1 MDTMGEGKLG
11 EFPARTILE
20 VLFTKDPSALLSVT
34 TRAAR
39 YDVVVGRSGIRYA
52 SRGQLGGETALFL
65 LLMETEGTFALGPVT
80 SDDVSNCV
88 FESLS
93 DVDARF
99 AEWKKRLTGTDFRF
113 LDPGRLYWWR
123 SKLSKDVQ
131 QLAAPEYEIAQ
142 LTRDRAQTIDSLAS
156 VLGQDVFDVARTLS
170 RMARQDPFEV
180 VPFVRPPRQ
189 GTYRCVVASR
199 DALPANAF
207 WQNVCGGEMPLQWD
221 NRELLYRRTV
231 SHPAYDLST
240 VFIMQ
245 VLDDTMKDLVRLA
258 EVLFF
263 LLSDL
268 PSDEEKYLAE
278 LRGLNPTM
286 SVFFWGAR
294 RRRWVRRVPQSV
306 HFRTPLE
313 REAVLQSLDIFL

>member
-1 MDTMGEGKLG
+1 MGEGKLA
-11 EFPARTILE
+11 EFPARTIVEL
-20 VLFTKDPSALLSVT
+20 LFTKDPSALLSVT

-80 SDDVSNCV
+80 SDYVSNCV
-88 FESLS
+88 FQSLS

-99 AEWKKRLTGTDFRF
+99 AEWKKRLTGTDLRF
-113 LDPGRLYWWR
+113 LDPGCLYWWR
-123 SKLSKDVQ
+123 SKLSRDVQ

-156 VLGQDVFDVARTLS
+156 VLGQDVLEVS
-170 RMARQDPFEV
+170 RVLTRMTRQESFEI
-180 VPFVRPPRQ
+180 VPFARPPRQ

-199 DALPANAF
+199 DALLANAF
-207 WQNVCGGEMPLQWD
+207 WQNVCGGGMPLQWD
-221 NRELLYRRTV
+221 SRELLYRRTV

-245 VLDDTMKDLVRLA
+245 VLDDTMKDMVRLA
-258 EVLFF
+258 DVLIF

-268 PSDEEKYLAE
+268 PSDEERYLAD
-278 LRGLNPTM
+278 LRALNPGM
-286 SVFFWGAR
+286 SVFFWGSR
-294 RRRWVRRVPQSV
+294 RRGWVRHVQQSV
-306 HFRTPLE
+306 HFTTPLE
-313 REAVLQSLDIFL
+313 RESVLQSLDVFL

>member
-207 WQNVCGGEMPLQWD
+207 WQNVCGGEITMQKH

-231 SHPAYDLST
+231 SHPAFDLSM

-245 VLDDTMKDLVRLA
+245 ALDVTMKDMVRLA
-258 EVLFF
+258 DVLIF

-268 PSDEEKYLAE
+268 PSDAESYLAD
-278 LRGLNPTM
+278 LRALNPGM
-286 SVFFWGAR
+286 SVFFWGSR
-294 RRRWVRRVPQSV
+294 RRKWANQVQQAV
-306 HFRTPLE
+306 HFTTPLE
-313 REAVLQSLDIFL
+313 RESVLQSLDAFL

>member
-1 MDTMGEGKLG
+1 MGEGKLA

-80 SDDVSNCV
+80 SDYVSNCV
-88 FESLS
+88 FQSLS

-99 AEWKKRLTGTDFRF
+99 AEWRKRLTGTDLRF

-156 VLGQDVFDVARTLS
+156 VLGQDVLEVS
-170 RMARQDPFEV
+170 RVLTRMTRQESFEI
-180 VPFVRPPRQ
+180 VPFVRSPRQ
-189 GTYRCVVASR
+189 VTYRCVVASR
-199 DALPANAF
+199 DALLANAF
-207 WQNVCGGEMPLQWD
+207 WQKVCGGEMALQWD
-221 NRELLYRRTV
+221 SRELLFRRTV
-231 SHPAYDLST
+231 SHPSYDLAT
-240 VFIMQ
+240 VFVMQ
-245 VLDDTMKDLVRLA
+245 VLDDTMKDMVRLA
-258 EVLFF
+258 DVLIF

-268 PSDEEKYLAE
+268 PSDEERYLAD
-278 LRGLNPTM
+278 LRALNPGM
-286 SVFFWGAR
+286 SVFFWGSR
-294 RRRWVRRVPQSV
+294 RRRWARHVQQSV
-306 HFRTPLE
+306 HFTTPLE
-313 REAVLQSLDIFL
+313 REAVLQCLDAFL

>member
-1 MDTMGEGKLG
+1 MGEGKLA

-34 TRAAR
+34 TKAAR
-39 YDVVVGRSGIRYA
+39 YDVVVGHSGIRYA
-52 SRGQLGGETALFL
+52 SRGQLSGETAVFL
-65 LLMETEGTFALGPVT
+65 LLMEIEGTFALGPAT
-80 SDDVSNCV
+80 SDYASNCV
-88 FESLS
+88 FQSLS

-99 AEWKKRLTGTDFRF
+99 AAWKKRLTGSDLRF

-156 VLGQDVFDVARTLS
+156 VLGQDVLDVAKTLS
-170 RMARQDPFEV
+170 RMTRQESFEI

-199 DALPANAF
+199 DALLANAF
-207 WQNVCGGEMPLQWD
+207 WQKVCGGEMPLQWD
-221 NRELLYRRTV
+221 SRELLYRRTV

-245 VLDDTMKDLVRLA
+245 VLDDTMKDMVRLA

-278 LRGLNPTM
+278 LHALNPTM
-286 SVFFWGAR
+286 SMFFWGSR
-294 RRRWVRRVPQSV
+294 RRRWVRRVSQSV
-306 HFRTPLE
+306 HFTTPME
-313 REAVLQSLDIFL
+313 REFVLQSLDVFL

>member
-1 MDTMGEGKLG
+1 MGEGKLA

-39 YDVVVGRSGIRYA
+39 YDVVVGRTGIRYA
-52 SRGQLGGETALFL
+52 SRGQLSGETALFL

-80 SDDVSNCV
+80 SDYVSNCV
-88 FESLS
+88 FQSLS

-99 AEWKKRLTGTDFRF
+99 AEWRKRVTGTDLRF

-156 VLGQDVFDVARTLS
+156 VLGQDVLEVS
-170 RMARQDPFEV
+170 RVLTRMTRQESFEI
-180 VPFVRPPRQ
+180 VPFVRSPRQ
-189 GTYRCVVASR
+189 VTYRCVVASR
-199 DALPANAF
+199 DALLANAF
-207 WQNVCGGEMPLQWD
+207 WQKVCGGEMPLQWD
-221 NRELLYRRTV
+221 SRELLFRRTV
-231 SHPAYDLST
+231 SHPSYDLAT
-240 VFIMQ
+240 VFVMQ
-245 VLDDTMKDLVRLA
+245 VLDDTMKDMVRLA
-258 EVLFF
+258 DVLIF

-268 PSDEEKYLAE
+268 PSDEERYLAD
-278 LRGLNPTM
+278 LRALNPGM
-286 SVFFWGAR
+286 SVFFWGSR
-294 RRRWVRRVPQSV
+294 RRRWARHVQQSV
-306 HFRTPLE
+306 HFTTPLE
-313 REAVLQSLDIFL
+313 REAVLQSLDAFL

>member
-1 MDTMGEGKLG
+1 MGEGKLA

-39 YDVVVGRSGIRYA
+39 YDVVVGRTGIRYA
-52 SRGQLGGETALFL
+52 SRGQLSGETALFL

-80 SDDVSNCV
+80 SDYVSNCV
-88 FESLS
+88 FQSLS

-99 AEWKKRLTGTDFRF
+99 AEWRKRVTGTDLRF

-156 VLGQDVFDVARTLS
+156 VLGQDVLEVS
-170 RMARQDPFEV
+170 RVLTRMTRQESFEI
-180 VPFVRPPRQ
+180 VPFVRSPRQ
-189 GTYRCVVASR
+189 VTYRCVVASR
-199 DALPANAF
+199 DALLANAF
-207 WQNVCGGEMPLQWD
+207 WQKVCGGEMPLQWD
-221 NRELLYRRTV
+221 SRELLFRRTV
-231 SHPAYDLST
+231 SHPSYDLAT

-245 VLDDTMKDLVRLA
+245 VLDDTMKDMVRLA
-258 EVLFF
+258 DVLIF

-268 PSDEEKYLAE
+268 PSDEERYLAD
-278 LRGLNPTM
+278 LRALNPGM
-286 SVFFWGAR
+286 SVFFWGSR
-294 RRRWVRRVPQSV
+294 RRRWARHVQQSV
-306 HFRTPLE
+306 HFTTPLE
-313 REAVLQSLDIFL
+313 REAVLQSLDAFL

>member
-1 MDTMGEGKLG
+1 MGEGKLA

-34 TRAAR
+34 TRATR
-39 YDVVVGRSGIRYA
+39 YDIVVGRTGIGYA

-80 SDDVSNCV
+80 SDYASNCA
-88 FESLS
+88 FASLS

-99 AEWKKRLTGTDFRF
+99 AEWKKRLTGTDLRF
-113 LDPGRLYWWR
+113 LDPGHLYWWR

-156 VLGQDVFDVARTLS
+156 VLGQDVLAVS
-170 RMARQDPFEV
+170 RVLTRMTHQESFEIL
-180 VPFVRPPRQ
+180 PFVRLPRQ
-189 GTYRCVVASR
+189 TTYRCVVASR
-199 DALPANAF
+199 DALLANAF

-221 NRELLYRRTV
+221 SRELLYRRTV
-231 SHPAYDLST
+231 SHPAYDLAT
-240 VFIMQ
+240 VFVMQ
-245 VLDDTMKDLVRLA
+245 VLDDTMKDMVRLA
-258 EVLFF
+258 DVLIF

-268 PSDEEKYLAE
+268 PSDEERYLAD
-278 LRGLNPTM
+278 LRALNPGM
-286 SVFFWGAR
+286 SVFFWGSR
-294 RRRWVRRVPQSV
+294 RRRWARHVQQSV
-306 HFRTPLE
+306 HFTTPLE
-313 REAVLQSLDIFL
+313 RESVLQSLDAFL

>member
-1 MDTMGEGKLG
+1 MGEGKLA

-34 TRAAR
+34 TRATR
-39 YDVVVGRSGIRYA
+39 YDVVVGRTGIRYA
-52 SRGQLGGETALFL
+52 SRGQLSGETALFL

-80 SDDVSNCV
+80 SDYASNCV
-88 FESLS
+88 FQSLS

-99 AEWKKRLTGTDFRF
+99 AEWKKRLTGTDLRF
-113 LDPGRLYWWR
+113 LDPGHLYWWR

-156 VLGQDVFDVARTLS
+156 VLGQDVLAVS
-170 RMARQDPFEV
+170 RVLTRMTHQESFEI

-199 DALPANAF
+199 DALLANAF

-221 NRELLYRRTV
+221 SRELLYRRTV
-231 SHPAYDLST
+231 SHPAYDLAT
-240 VFIMQ
+240 VFVMQ
-245 VLDDTMKDLVRLA
+245 VLDDTMKDMVRLA
-258 EVLFF
+258 DVLIF

-268 PSDEEKYLAE
+268 PSDEERYLAD
-278 LRGLNPTM
+278 LRALNPGM
-286 SVFFWGAR
+286 SVFFWGSR
-294 RRRWVRRVPQSV
+294 RRRWARHVQQSV
-306 HFRTPLE
+306 HFTTPLE
-313 REAVLQSLDIFL
+313 RESVLQSLDAFL

>member
-1 MDTMGEGKLG
+1 MGEGKLA

-80 SDDVSNCV
+80 SDYVSNCV
-88 FESLS
+88 FQSLS

-99 AEWKKRLTGTDFRF
+99 AEWRKRLTGTDLRF

-156 VLGQDVFDVARTLS
+156 VLGQDVLEVS
-170 RMARQDPFEV
+170 RVLTRMTRQESFEI
-180 VPFVRPPRQ
+180 VPFVRSPRQ
-189 GTYRCVVASR
+189 VTYRCVVASR
-199 DALPANAF
+199 DALLANAF
-207 WQNVCGGEMPLQWD
+207 WQKVCGGEMPLQWD
-221 NRELLYRRTV
+221 SRELLFRRTV
-231 SHPAYDLST
+231 SHPSYDLAT
-240 VFIMQ
+240 VFVMQ
-245 VLDDTMKDLVRLA
+245 VLDDTMKDMVRLA
-258 EVLFF
+258 DVLIF

-268 PSDEEKYLAE
+268 PSDEERYLAD
-278 LRGLNPTM
+278 LRALNPGM
-286 SVFFWGAR
+286 SVFFWGSR
-294 RRRWVRRVPQSV
+294 RRRWARHVQQSV
-306 HFRTPLE
+306 HFTTPLE
-313 REAVLQSLDIFL
+313 REAVLQCLDAFL

>member
-1 MDTMGEGKLG
+1 MGEGKLA

-34 TRAAR
+34 TRAAQ
-39 YDVVVGRSGIRYA
+39 YDVVVGRTGIRYA
-52 SRGQLGGETALFL
+52 SRGQLSGETALFL

-80 SDDVSNCV
+80 SDYASNCV
-88 FESLS
+88 FPTLGE
-93 DVDARF
+93 VDAKF
-99 AEWKKRLTGTDFRF
+99 AEWKKRLTGSDLRF
-113 LDPGRLYWWR
+113 LDPGHLYWWR

-156 VLGQDVFDVARTLS
+156 VLGQDALEVS
-170 RMARQDPFEV
+170 RVLTRMTRQESFEI
-180 VPFVRPPRQ
+180 VPFVRSLRQ
-189 GTYRCVVASR
+189 ATYRCVVASR
-199 DALPANAF
+199 DALLANAF
-207 WQNVCGGEMPLQWD
+207 WQNVCGGEMTLQWD
-221 NRELLYRRTV
+221 SRELLYRRTV

-245 VLDDTMKDLVRLA
+245 VLDDTMKDMVRLA
-258 EVLFF
+258 DVLFF
-263 LLSDL
+263 LLSGL

-278 LRGLNPTM
+278 LRDLNPTM
-286 SVFFWGAR
+286 SVFFWGSR

-306 HFRTPLE
+306 HFTTPLE
-313 REAVLQSLDIFL
+313 REAVLQSLDVFL

>member
-1 MDTMGEGKLG
+1 MGEGKLA

-34 TRAAR
+34 TRVAR

-80 SDDVSNCV
+80 SDYVSNCV
-88 FESLS
+88 FQNLS
-93 DVDARF
+93 DVDAGF
-99 AEWKKRLTGTDFRF
+99 AEWKNRLTGTDLGF

-156 VLGQDVFDVARTLS
+156 VLGQDVLEVARTLN
-170 RMARQDPFEV
+170 RMARQESFEI
-180 VPFVRPPRQ
+180 VPFVRSPRQ
-189 GTYRCVVASR
+189 ATYRCVVASR
-199 DALPANAF
+199 DALLANAF
-207 WQNVCGGEMPLQWD
+207 WQNVCGAQMPLQWD
-221 NRELLYRRTV
+221 SHELLYRRTI
-231 SHPAYDLST
+231 SHPSYDLAT
-240 VFIMQ
+240 VFVMQ
-245 VLDDTMKDLVRLA
+245 VLDDTMKDMVRLA
-258 EVLFF
+258 DVLFF

-268 PSDEEKYLAE
+268 PSDEEEYLAE
-278 LRGLNPTM
+278 LRALNPTM

-294 RRRWVRRVPQSV
+294 RRRWVRRVAQSV
-306 HFRTPLE
+306 HFTTPLE
-313 REAVLQSLDIFL
+313 REAVLQSLDVFL